1 METTR
6 NKHITLCLFQVVS
19 GGTTR
24 ETSIPLLVSSVV
36 SGGTTEKQ
44 ASLCLFQ
51 ALFPEELHEKQAH
64 HFVLVSS
71 VVPTIVTRIE
81 RCRYSGNA
89 LVTQAIDSILCA
101 VSASFCR
108 HEH

>member
-1 METTR
+1 MRVSSAKRNEKR
-6 NKHITLCLFQVVS
+6 NKSRF
-19 GGTTR
+19 
-24 ETSIPLLVSSVV
+24 SIIASME
-36 SGGTTEKQ
+36 TTEKQ

-81 RCRYSGNA
+81 RRRYSGNA
-89 LVTQAIDSILCA
+89 LVTQAIDSIL
-101 VSASFCR
+101 
-108 HEH
+108 